1 VAYQIICTTEHL
13 KRRAPGRYDFC
24 VTGCGDL
31 IDDFGFSL
39 VVLSRAHRAA
49 VSAALDGVPHG
60 LRGYQTLSTVVRGEQ
75 PNQLALAG
83 YLGID
88 RTVMTYVID
97 DLVAAGL
104 VERRVNPNDRR
115 ERRIAVT
122 AKGARL
128 VQTLQRKVQQA
139 EVEVLA
145 PLTVDQ
151 RAQFRELLS
160 QAARHVQ
167 YADLEPCDAV
177 DEGC

>member
-1 VAYQIICTTEHL
+1 
-13 KRRAPGRYDFC
+13 

-39 VVLSRAHRAA
+39 VVLARAHRAA
-49 VSAALDGVPHG
+49 VSAALEGVPHG
-60 LRGYQTLSTVVRGEQ
+60 LRGYQTLSTVARGEQ

-97 DLVAAGL
+97 DLAAAGL

-122 AKGARL
+122 PKGSRL
-128 VQTLQRKVQQA
+128 LQTMQRKVQRA
-139 EVEVLA
+139 ESEILG
-145 PLTVDQ
+145 PLSEEQ
-151 RAQFRELLS
+151 RTQFQELLTL
-160 QAARHVQ
+160 AARHLK
-167 YADLEPCDAV
+167 ASDLEPCDAV
-177 DEGC
+177 EIEC